1 MPYFYIFNLK
11 SDGTISISRLSSL
24 STAQRTLIFTL
35 HYLTFLCLEG
45 NHLFLASCV
54 PRRASSHPS
63 CAFLIFFFH
72 LRLTSSVL
80 SSTEQFPPHPTPH
93 HSPLSLSLSYISTLH
108 CIHSRIPIVF
118 IASRSYSI
126 FFSTV
131 LLYHRLVFVL
141 VHYSI
146 ARTVHPL
153 ALYTRAR
160 AFALNSYYL
169 RSLLFLSC
177 HPPLLAFVTSC
188 SSQICSHIIIAHQW
202 EYL

>member
-126 FFSTV
+126 FFPLFFSTTV
-131 LLYHRLVFVL
+131 LF
-141 VHYSI
+141 
-146 ARTVHPL
+146 
-153 ALYTRAR
+153 
-160 AFALNSYYL
+160 
-169 RSLLFLSC
+169 LFLFTI
-177 HPPLLAFVTSC
+177 LLHAPF
-188 SSQICSHIIIAHQW
+188 IHLPYIH
-202 EYL
+202 EHEHLH